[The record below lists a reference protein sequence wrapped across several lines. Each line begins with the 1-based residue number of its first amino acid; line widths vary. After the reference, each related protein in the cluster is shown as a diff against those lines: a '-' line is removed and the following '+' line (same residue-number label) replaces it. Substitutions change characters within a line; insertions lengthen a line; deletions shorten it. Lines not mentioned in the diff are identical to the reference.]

1 MLDEHLQAIARDGY
15 TILENVVDPG
25 WMDEIIDAIAS
36 IGRSEKIVPATNE
49 FEGVET
55 LRLYNLLAYGNPF
68 AQILA
73 FEPLLEVLGGVLDR
87 GCLVST
93 LSSIDIGPG
102 ETSQMIH
109 ADDQVI
115 GLERP
120 HHAIVCNPIRH
131 GTTQDMR
138 HGIRLVC
145 GIEFQPGALGVL
157 SLIHI

>member
-36 IGRSEKIVPATNE
+36 IGRSQKIVPATNE

-55 LRLYNLLAYGNPF
+55 LRLYNRLAHGDPF
-68 AQILA
+68 AQSPA
-73 FEPLLEVLGGVLDR
+73 FEPLLEGAEGVLDR

-102 ETSQMIH
+102 ETPQMIH

-115 GLERP
+115 EVDAP
-120 HHAIVCNPIRH
+120 
-131 GTTQDMR
+131 
-138 HGIRLVC
+138 
-145 GIEFQPGALGVL
+145 
-157 SLIHI
+157 